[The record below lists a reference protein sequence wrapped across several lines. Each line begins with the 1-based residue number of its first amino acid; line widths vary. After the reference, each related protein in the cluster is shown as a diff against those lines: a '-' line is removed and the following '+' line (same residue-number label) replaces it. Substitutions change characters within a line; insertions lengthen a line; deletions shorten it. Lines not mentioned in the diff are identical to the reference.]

1 MLKTTPMY
9 MHMHKLN
16 NSKAVCVSRE
26 TTVPS
31 FTLHVHMLD
40 HDLLYAAEAH
50 LFRQPRVIAWW
61 TNVRPLH
68 STSQ

>member
-1 MLKTTPMY
+1 MHMY
-9 MHMHKLN
+9 MCMHMCMYPYANYRTPNPL
-16 NSKAVCVSRE
+16 
-26 TTVPS
+26 
-31 FTLHVHMLD
+31 LHVHMLD

-50 LFRQPRVIAWW
+50 LFRQPRVIAWS